1 VAEAQGSAL
10 SSARV
15 AVDGRGEA
23 NVATGIAPLDHLV
36 GLVARYADFD
46 IALDVAPAP
55 DEAEVAAA
63 GRALGEALAGPLQA
77 KGARG
82 YGSAALPADEALAH
96 VALEVSERPR
106 FVANVDLSQSRIGGV
121 GTDVVAGFLRELANG
136 AGLTLHVRLIG
147 GEDAQHVLEAIFKTL
162 GVALGQACRSRRRE
176 EGT

>member
-1 VAEAQGSAL
+1 MAEAQGAAI

-15 AVDGRGEA
+15 TVDGGGQA
-23 NVATGIAPLDHLV
+23 NVATGIPPLDHLV
-36 GLVARYADFD
+36 ALIARYACFD
-46 IALDVAPAP
+46 VALDVAPGP

-63 GRALGEALAGPLQA
+63 GRALGEALHRPLRA
-77 KGARG
+77 DAVRG

-106 FVANVDLSQSRIGGV
+106 LVANVDLSQSRVGGV
-121 GTDVVAGFLRELANG
+121 GTDVVAGFLRELAAG

-162 GVALGQACRSRRRE
+162 GVALAQACRSRRRE
-176 EGT
+176 EAG